1 MKLNNKGFATT
12 AIMYSILT
20 LILMLL
26 LGSMAYLANRKK
38 VLDKIKQ
45 DTYNEVNEILSLDTV
60 EFDYTG
66 EYKEFK
72 VLKTGYYKIE
82 AWGAQGGS
90 ATYNSNS
97 AQGGEGAYTSG
108 YIYLNKGTILKI
120 KVGGQGQSTNNTTAS
135 SSTGYNGGGFASFYT
150 NNSSHGGGGGATTIS
165 VDNTINSNIMVA
177 AGGGGAA
184 VHTGY
189 PNYSGKGGV
198 GGALVGGS
206 GNPTSSTC
214 YSFGNGGTQ
223 TTAGTSSLC
232 SQGGAAWGSNSND
245 TTTNISAGFGVGANY
260 SQFNSGSGY
269 AYSGGG
275 AGYYGG
281 QSGYHAPGGGGSSFI
296 SGYAGV
302 NAVTSA
308 SSTTLTNNTK
318 HYSGKYFLGGVMK
331 AGNELMPTHD
341 GNSTMIGNSGN
352 GYAKISYIGGTITRK
367 DVRLNNVRYIKS
379 CMNGN
384 TANAGNHWVEIQ
396 AIKDGV
402 NIAKG
407 KTVTGT
413 HTQNNTTTNAYSNI
427 VDGLFDNITGS
438 TGFGSPNTSGVNACI
453 TVDLGS
459 AYNLDEIAAWNWW
472 VNGRAYYN
480 NIVSV
485 SSNNSSWTTIYNNF
499 ESETTQGKRINAYVI
514 NDNAN
519 YLFNYTGSSQSFT
532 APISGYY
539 KFEAWGAS
547 GGNNGGLGGYTSGNV
562 FLNENDS
569 IKVYVGGQ
577 GGQSS
582 SYSTTTRFNGGY
594 NGGGTARGPQG
605 GQASRI
611 WGSGGGATDFRYTG
625 TSVNDRIMVAG
636 AGGGNYSNPTV
647 YKGGFGGN
655 LFAGSGVNSLSN
667 LSYGG
672 PGTGANQTSGG
683 YHLNTSGTAVEYGQ
697 FGSAV
702 TGPEGDNYYSGG
714 GGGYYGGGNSGHV
727 QSGGGGSSF
736 ISGFAGVNAITSASS
751 TSPSNNTRHYSG
763 KYFIGGNMISGLNTG
778 NGKSV
783 ITYLGNLNEEKVFNN
798 NYQKLEYIQSTG
810 TQYIDTGF
818 KATPNT
824 VVDIDF
830 QFTEVSTLQQRLF
843 GSGTSSDSYLN
854 YQMYINGAGAW
865 AYSFKDGSGNWVS
878 TNVTA
883 DTNKHNIRFNIP
895 LGQFLIDNNSYSIA
909 SSTRTKSTQNNFLIM
924 YATPSDSGEKIGK
937 MKLYA
942 FKMYDKN
949 ELVRDMIPVK
959 RKSDNAIGMYDKVTK
974 KFYANA
980 GTGTFTAGPVI
991 DLTNVR
997 YIKDCTSGSS
1007 ANSSNHW
1014 VELQAIKDGV
1024 NIAKGKT
1031 ATGIT
1036 NNSGKPISNITD
1048 GDLTTAN
1055 YAEGGSAAP
1064 TCVTLDLGS
1073 TYDLDEIA
1081 VWHYW
1086 GDSRVYNN
1094 HTLSVSNN
1102 NSTWRNLITSKEKET
1117 SQGKRVSSHY

>member
-60 EFDYTG
+60 EYDYTG
-66 EYKEFK
+66 NSQTFK
-72 VLKTGYYKIE
+72 VLKSGYYKME

-90 ATYNSNS
+90 ISTYK
-97 AQGGEGAYTSG
+97 GGLGGYSSG
-108 YIYLNKGTILKI
+108 YVYLEKNEKLYVY
-120 KVGGQGQSTNNTTAS
+120 VGGAGSHTTSANTEVAG
-135 SSTGYNGGGFASFYT
+135 GYNGGGSIKSE
-150 NNSSHGGGGGATTIS
+150 SSDGSYSTSGGGATDFRFNGTSLNDRIMVAGGGGGSDYSTGGSYGYGGAGGSLIAVAGTTS
-165 VDNTINSNIMVA
+165 QSGRNGTGGTQRAGGTTYETTNYTELNGAFGKGGSTLTPVAVSSN
-177 AGGGGAA
+177 AGGGG
-184 VHTGY
+184 G
-189 PNYSGKGGV
+189 
-198 GGALVGGS
+198 
-206 GNPTSSTC
+206 
-214 YSFGNGGTQ
+214 
-223 TTAGTSSLC
+223 
-232 SQGGAAWGSNSND
+232 
-245 TTTNISAGFGVGANY
+245 
-260 SQFNSGSGY
+260 
-269 AYSGGG
+269 
-275 AGYYGG
+275 GYYGG
-281 QSGYHAPGGGGSSFI
+281 AMGRGYRSGGGGGSSFI

-302 NAVTSA
+302 NAITSS
-308 SSTTLTNNTK
+308 SSTTPTNNTK
-318 HYSGKYFLGGVMK
+318 HYSGKYFLGGIMK
-331 AGNELMPTHD
+331 TGDEMMPTYNGESLMLGNTGD
-341 GNSTMIGNSGN
+341 GH
-352 GYAKISYIGGTITRK
+352 AKITYIGSAPERVDT
-367 DVRLNNVRYIKS
+367 RLNNVRYIKS
-379 CMNGN
+379 CANGN
-384 TANAGNHWVEIQ
+384 TANTANHWVEIQ

-407 KTVTGT
+407 KTITGT
-413 HTQNNTTTNAYSNI
+413 YPESNNTTHAYAYI
-427 VDGLFDNITGS
+427 VDGMIDNITGGEGWGNPTNS
-438 TGFGSPNTSGVNACI
+438 SNACVTI
-453 TVDLGS
+453 DLG
-459 AYNLDEIAAWNWW
+459 ATYNLDEVAAWNYYPD
-472 VNGRAYYN
+472 NRAYYN
-480 NIVSV
+480 NVISV
-485 SSNNSSWTTIYNNF
+485 SSNNSTWINIYSNF

-532 APISGYY
+532 APTSGYY

-547 GGNNGGLGGYTSGNV
+547 GGNNGGLGGYTSGNI

-582 SYSTTTRFNGGY
+582 SYSTTTTFNGGY

-611 WGSGGGATDFRYTG
+611 WGSGGGATDFRFTG

-672 PGTGANQTSGG
+672 PGTGATQTSGG
-683 YHLNTSGTAVEYGQ
+683 YHLNSSSTAVEYGQ
-697 FGSAV
+697 FGSAA
-702 TGPEGDNYYSGG
+702 TGPNGDNYYSGG

-818 KATPNT
+818 KATQNT

-843 GSGTSSDSYLN
+843 GASTTNASYLN
-854 YQMYINGAGAW
+854 YHMYINGAGAW
-865 AYSFKDGSGNWVS
+865 AYSFIDGSGNWAT

-883 DTNKHNIRFNIP
+883 DTNKHHIRFNMP
-895 LGQFLIDNNSYSIA
+895 SGQFMIDNNSYAIA
-909 SSTRTKSTQNNFLIM
+909 SSTRTKTTETNMYIM
-924 YATPSDSGEKIGK
+924 NGAITGSPNAK

-959 RKSDNAIGMYDKVTK
+959 RKSDNAIGLYDKVTK

-997 YIKDCTSGSS
+997 YIKDCTSGST
-1007 ANSSNHW
+1007 ANAYNHW

-1024 NIAKGKT
+1024 NLLKGKT
-1031 ATGIT
+1031 ATGIA
-1036 NNSGKPISNITD
+1036 NYASEPLVRITD

-1055 YAEGGSAAP
+1055 WASSHTSSTTE
-1064 TCVTLDLGS
+1064 CITLDLGS

-1086 GDSRVYNN
+1086 GDARVYYN
-1094 HTLSVSNN
+1094 HVLSVSNN
-1102 NSTWRNLITSKEKET
+1102 NSTWRSLITSTEKET
-1117 SQGKRVSSHY
+1117 SQGKRVSAWNY